1 MRKVIIILASLTV
14 LLLLGFCGYRGY
26 ELWKQN
32 HWMSLARQYADR
44 NDVKNE
50 VLCLRQVL
58 RYNPNNVEACRMMA
72 NLSEAAGSPAALT
85 LRKKILELAPNSF
98 DDRMALVQTAL
109 IFKDTQTASNALAG
123 VDDAGKKTAA
133 YFDLSAKLA
142 LLENKPAE
150 AEADFAEACRIDPS
164 LVSSQLSL
172 AVLKLHSSNAL
183 DIAEARIDLKRISLN
198 LTNSYARTQAD
209 RELTIDALRNR
220 DNNTALYYS
229 KQLVEQ
235 TNSVFEHKL
244 LRLDVLQAAGSDEY
258 NSTLASY
265 QSDAIAQPNDLTAM
279 TLWMMG
285 RNMSPQVINW
295 LQRQPANIQTNL
307 PAALLIAQCQ
317 LQTRDWNGLEK
328 TVSRGN
334 WGGLEPVRNA
344 DMAFALR
351 QQGSIDA
358 SKAEW
363 DAAVVSANGQLTG
376 LSNLYRLANEWH
388 WYDEAQQLLWTIFN
402 KFPDQQ
408 WAGQS
413 LVTMLYKNGSTR
425 PLMGLFDTLEK
436 RNPANTDTKNDLAI
450 TAMLLRAEE
459 MKPYELANEV
469 YQSNP
474 TNSFYACTY
483 AFSLHLQGKDAD
495 ALKIMKQIPPKELKS
510 NSTPGYYGIILKAN
524 GDNAQAKDYLKL
536 GLSAP
541 SLLPEERA
549 LFKQA
554 MTGL

>member
-1 MRKVIIILASLTV
+1 
-14 LLLLGFCGYRGY
+14 
-26 ELWKQN
+26 
-32 HWMSLARQYADR
+32 MSIADAR
-44 NDVKNE
+44 
-50 VLCLRQVL
+50 
-58 RYNPNNVEACRMMA
+58 
-72 NLSEAAGSPAALT
+72 
-85 LRKKILELAPNSF
+85 LERP
-98 DDRMALVQTAL
+98 
-109 IFKDTQTASNALAG
+109 G
-123 VDDAGKKTAA
+123 
-133 YFDLSAKLA
+133 
-142 LLENKPAE
+142 
-150 AEADFAEACRIDPS
+150 
-164 LVSSQLSL
+164 
-172 AVLKLHSSNAL
+172 
-183 DIAEARIDLKRISLN
+183 
-198 LTNSYARTQAD
+198 
-209 RELTIDALRNR
+209 
-220 DNNTALYYS
+220 
-229 KQLVEQ
+229 
-235 TNSVFEHKL
+235 
-244 LRLDVLQAAGSDEY
+244 
-258 NSTLASY
+258 
-265 QSDAIAQPNDLTAM
+265 
-279 TLWMMG
+279 
-285 RNMSPQVINW
+285 
-295 LQRQPANIQTNL
+295 
-307 PAALLIAQCQ
+307 
-317 LQTRDWNGLEK
+317 K

-363 DAAVVSANGQLTG
+363 DAAVVSANGQLMG
-376 LSNLYRLANEWH
+376 LSNLYRLADEWH

-425 PLMGLFDTLEK
+425 PLMGLFDTLVK

-483 AFSLHLQGKDAD
+483 AFSLHLQGKDVD
-495 ALKIMKQIPPKELKS
+495 ALKIMKQISPTELKS

>member
-413 LVTMLYKNGSTR
+413 LVTTLYKNGSTR